1 MKAQILTEDQIPEAL
16 SIARGVFDYCLRAR
30 ITDLEMIHIFL
41 QYTENT
47 NIRNMI
53 AEGTLTMWGIFE
65 QGHMIAMSGMQKEG
79 HITMLYVLPV
89 FQRRGCGRC
98 LLEEMKAY
106 AANQYQLQRVTLSA
120 MPAWTADYF
129 TKRRFHPMEVT
140 QPCSFVPM
148 QAKTVARAIY
158 EKKEIPSGVILGTS
172 IGGLAV
178 CAAVAVGFM
187 VLYEKSDIFYCIIC
201 IFIHKICHFFLLQ
214 KRLKKVTICD
224 KIFTI

>member
-1 MKAQILTEDQIPEAL
+1 MMFATADVARYFGTEEFQKNYPDHYIDV
-16 SIARGVFDYCLRAR
+16 G
-30 ITDLEMIHIFL
+30 
-41 QYTENT
+41 
-47 NIRNMI
+47 I
-53 AEGTLTMWGIFE
+53 AEQNLVGV
-65 QGHMIAMSGMQKEG
+65 AAGMQKEG

-187 VLYEKSDIFYCIIC
+187 VLWMHGI
-201 IFIHKICHFFLLQ
+201 
-214 KRLKKVTICD
+214 V
-224 KIFTI
+224 

>member
-120 MPAWTADYF
+120 MPAWTADYYRDLCLDDPF
-129 TKRRFHPMEVT
+129 DRDHLYSLRQGCITAKADQHPDRGLRFVHGSISQGQPECIGYGRYKTDPEYIRQRKFGDCRR
-140 QPCSFVPM
+140 S
-148 QAKTVARAIY
+148 A
-158 EKKEIPSGVILGTS
+158 
-172 IGGLAV
+172 
-178 CAAVAVGFM
+178 
-187 VLYEKSDIFYCIIC
+187 
-201 IFIHKICHFFLLQ
+201 
-214 KRLKKVTICD
+214 
-224 KIFTI
+224 

>member
-47 NIRNMI
+47 NIRNMV

-187 VLYEKSDIFYCIIC
+187 VLWMHGI
-201 IFIHKICHFFLLQ
+201 
-214 KRLKKVTICD
+214 V
-224 KIFTI
+224 